1 MDDQPAI
8 EHIDRDLEELME
20 RFFSSSLEEVD
31 AMRAA
36 LARGDYR
43 TLVRLGHTAKGTG
56 YGYGFRGM
64 GDIGQ
69 ALETAARAGDAAK
82 CHALVERM
90 AHYLST
96 VQVEFID

>member
-1 MDDQPAI
+1 MDDQPVI
-8 EHIDRDLEELME
+8 ERIDPDLEELME
-20 RFFSSSLEEVD
+20 RFFASSLEDVD
-31 AMRAA
+31 IMRSA
-36 LARGDYR
+36 LARGDYQ

-69 ALETAARAGDAAK
+69 ALEKAARAGDRAQ

-90 AHYLST
+90 AYYLST
-96 VQVEFID
+96 VQVEFTD